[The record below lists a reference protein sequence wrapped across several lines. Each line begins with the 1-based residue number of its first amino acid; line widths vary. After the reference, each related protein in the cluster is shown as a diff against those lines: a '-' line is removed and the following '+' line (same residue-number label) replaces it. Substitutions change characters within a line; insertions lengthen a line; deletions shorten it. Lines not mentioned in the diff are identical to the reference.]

1 MEITDKELLSIC
13 NFSNLK
19 IEFADIIAKYKE
31 IQDPNNQ
38 KKLIKVVDRY
48 HTISS
53 LLDKETKAIT
63 SLMQGNQAALNDLV
77 FRKIQENTD
86 SQNKTIVPIYSTV
99 QEIKKLIPITY
110 EYYEKKAFGNTQGEF
125 LEQWEILYAADTY
138 KIITDFLD
146 TFAYQQN
153 NYVFTFDNILPPNNI
168 TELSDNVEVDVEVQE
183 IILSR
188 DFNTNELR
196 KSIDGIEQEVTDK
209 DKKLYEE
216 KVKEL
221 QLYPTREE
229 IEEARKLQ
237 KNVETFFFCV
247 NLAITLVPL
256 FNDGV
261 SLIKSIAS
269 GETALNSIPRKEWLN
284 IVLKKQRKVVR
295 PKRKARLLAKA
306 IKENK
311 MSLKSAF
318 LMKIDYNINKITKEN
333 IALFIENERATKV
346 LKEIIRNKKSFDEI
360 IAEMIRYLNTEE
372 GKKKL
377 KETKKDIIKEVTPE
391 PAELTSNYIEK
402 LANVLIKELSS
413 INKDIS
419 LSKKEY
425 YKKAL
430 ENILPFLN
438 KISFMDDEF
447 GILLLRKGKELVV
460 CFKNSTNDS
469 KIEERI
475 EARNV
480 IHELEMMRIFH
491 ETILTKYT
499 DEKTKVTVTGSGT
512 GAKLAGLYY
521 FLCKEELNTLKL
533 YTTRDLNLLKNGFI
547 FQPKDIGT
555 ALDFNYQTNKEILK
569 DTMNIFTLDTGIVI
583 LYSLLIGG
591 GALSIGVLGT
601 FITAKAISLILSTI
615 VNTAK
620 NMEYNKF
627 YIMLCNYGLIKCKHS
642 SNCKKTRYCCKAKFD
657 EIDSPVPIEN
667 KEIDKILAQYIKYAF
682 QYRKD
687 EKYDIL
693 DILLNVRQLLSLT
706 FDYLKEGKPE
716 FHFDTNMKKII
727 SNEVEIAEEIEFV
740 SDKDIIGLSE
750 EIIQKYYESRN
761 FTNEFLVKTTKTTF
775 FYTLEIKEKEKW
787 ELKKYKRIIK
797 KYQYGNSDTMC
808 YFDVGSVLSDEIIES
823 QSSFRFLVWIM
834 KTYSEFNK
842 YMTKEFEGEIFI
854 ERGENSDSN
863 IRCFTSL
870 GDLKK
875 DKESIKEDG
884 DEFSFFPYIEDA
896 TGNIGKRKNGETTYL
911 NLNKNYIGTVVRSA
925 LEEVYKLQDKVE
937 PKFYTYEEAKSA
949 KLIKDSTTEEEYYK
963 VKLRR
968 KQGEESIINTF
979 SRIKDK
985 KTFNKELLLKLF
997 NLHYA
1002 QILNTNVKIYYSYKQ
1017 VLDMIRENN
1026 NILEEFY
1033 EIKEKEDGEG
1043 IMKDLLIGHLTGD
1056 GTYDKSKLEYC
1067 FNSED
1072 SLKRGILSLNCKIND
1087 EIKEVEKLE
1096 GDLTPVVD
1104 GAILS
1109 CSYGTEFPKLK
1120 VTSNLG
1126 DTIEERAKGT
1136 NLDKVGGE
1144 NIPPFGKCIKKD
1156 GDCICPSIVG
1166 DWQSVSIGCGSSGKI
1181 LLTSQSTIKC
1191 AIGGKIVI
1199 AKNPVKTGNIN

>member
-13 NFSNLK
+13 NLSNLK
-19 IEFADIIAKYKE
+19 MEFADIALERDLKGKILR
-31 IQDPNNQ
+31 N
-38 KKLIKVVDRY
+38 

-53 LLDKETKAIT
+53 LLDKEINAINNNIVEDRVFYKEKEN
-63 SLMQGNQAALNDLV
+63 GNI
-77 FRKIQENTD
+77 KIKE
-86 SQNKTIVPIYSTV
+86 PIYSTV

-168 TELSDNVEVDVEVQE
+168 TELSDNAEVDVEVQE

-311 MSLKSAF
+311 MSMKSAF

-377 KETKKDIIKEVTPE
+377 KETKEDIIKEVTPE

-460 CFKNSTNDS
+460 CFKNSANNS

-533 YTTRDLNLLKNGFI
+533 YTKRDLNLLKNGFI
-547 FQPKDIGT
+547 FQPKDIGI

-569 DTMNIFTLDTGIVI
+569 DTMNIFTLDTGIAI
-583 LYSLLIGG
+583 LYSILIGG

-601 FITAKAISLILSTI
+601 FITTKAISLILSMI
-615 VNTAK
+615 VNNLK
-620 NMEYNKF
+620 NPKYDMF
-627 YIMLCNYGLIKCKHS
+627 YAMLCNYGLIKCKHS
-642 SNCKKTRYCCKAKFD
+642 SNCKKTGYCCKAKFN
-657 EIDSPVPIEN
+657 EIDSPVPVEN

-740 SDKDIIGLSE
+740 SDKDIVGLSE

-775 FYTLEIKEKEKW
+775 FYTLEIKEREKW

-797 KYQYGNSDTMC
+797 KYQYGSSDTMR
-808 YFDVGSVLSDEIIES
+808 YFDVGSVLSDEIVES
-823 QSSFRFLVWIM
+823 QSSFKFLVWIM
-834 KTYSEFNK
+834 KTYSDFNK

-925 LEEVYKLQDKVE
+925 LEEIYKLQDKVE

-963 VKLRR
+963 VKFRR
-968 KQGEESIINTF
+968 KQGEESIINIF

-985 KTFNKELLLKLF
+985 KAFNKKLYNLFSEYSMSF
-997 NLHYA
+997 N
-1002 QILNTNVKIYYSYKQ
+1002 SYKQ

-1033 EIKEKEDGEG
+1033 EIKEKEDGEW
-1043 IMKDLLIGHLTGD
+1043 IMKDLLIGHLTSS
-1056 GTYDKSKLEYC
+1056 GTYDKSRLEYC

-1072 SLKRGILSLNCKIND
+1072 ALKRGILSLNCKIND
-1087 EIKEVEKLE
+1087 EIKEIEKLE

-1104 GAILS
+1104 GATLS

-1166 DWQSVSIGCGSSGKI
+1166 DWQSVSIGCGSSGKV

-1199 AKNPVKTGNIN
+1199 VKNPVKTGNIN